1 MAEGESKTYEMDDQS
16 LEQISQWICKN
27 VQLSLNIDFE
37 VGEIVLSEDQKDN
50 IYSFLT
56 LPDSCRLISYATAE
70 GIAFQLDM
78 VNLPENEP
86 FVYFLRPRGVPLTT
100 ENFAHS
106 LQFGCNRGRQTVDTV
121 FQTMK
126 SLYIPST
133 IEASTWPAPVKK
145 EFTRA
150 VHKFMASLTEAVN
163 HSSGKTILYIPQER
177 ITDAEK
183 AAKDKDLVQL
193 LESTVI
199 HWTRQIKE
207 VITNHDSVKNAE
219 TAGPL
224 DEIEFWRF
232 RTVDLSGIS
241 DQLSTPEVCRILA
254 VLAASKSSY
263 LEPFMKEAEQIE
275 IGCAEANDNLKF
287 LKVLHDSCTELS
299 QAEPKDVPLIL
310 PGLLLHVRM
319 IWSISKYYNTK
330 DRLTSLLRKVSNE
343 LIRRCCVV
351 ISLKDIFEGDVDRA
365 ISQLQNSISCG
376 VSWKKI
382 YQRTKAAIAKHTPD
396 ASRHWDFD
404 DANIFAQI
412 DAFVQRCR
420 DLSEV
425 CESQIQFSR
434 RALAIRMADGD
445 IKAGT
450 TAYPVF
456 CGQSAPDII
465 QNLMDIEKSF
475 IVHVSKLQTV
485 TYDVLDVKA
494 TKWHEDFNQ
503 FKTAVKDLEVMLQ
516 NVINGTFD
524 NILSVVE
531 GVHELESFFSL
542 AKREA
547 IVRCVENKG
556 TYLFDLFLKQIEV
569 VKTEFEARRKHP
581 PLLADEPQFSGAGL
595 WTYGL
600 LQWIEFQFN
609 ALDGV
614 EFLPKSREAIE
625 ATAQF
630 EDLKKA
636 LEESVHKHY
645 ADWMSS
651 MQGASGNDLHKLLEN
666 PLLVRHDGE
675 GGFMVK
681 NANGLLKSNFD
692 DKLVR
697 IFAEVRHWEKFQGE
711 MRFVIP
717 YVAHDISNQQ
727 DKLRLV
733 RQHVLQV
740 VREYNDILEALG
752 KDERKLFQEHIRR
765 LDRRISPGF
774 SKLNWTARDV
784 TDYFV
789 KESRRHCQ
797 DMMRVVSS
805 FQVTKAD
812 IASKIKGISRS
823 LLLDL
828 QKNRVYSA
836 TEFEKAQNVHLDK
849 MGKFLRDEM
858 KAITQGLK
866 TMYQFFQLDPKH
878 IQAQWA
884 AYTKTV
890 NDEISA
896 AFHSM
901 VLRSI
906 KELSRTINGDSKTEP
921 IVLFQVHLLLE
932 EKEMVYNPTMPQ
944 LAQLVQTSADNIM
957 QNIQGIEVI
966 KVMAPKKAL
975 QKPKISGSRRLQQQ
989 KALEDAKD
997 TADSA
1002 GDDSESKIIVA
1013 SDSTVTSGV
1022 IEEGETKIV
1031 PETFYDAISQDR
1043 EITKLR
1049 MHIQQGVKKGATL
1062 VQKYTTEWL
1071 KYKEIYH
1078 TDKDQFIQDYEVKV
1092 IAVAEDPL
1100 AKFDM
1105 DIAQFKGQQA
1115 LIQVEGV
1122 IHTID
1127 FIKIDCSLLRSSLVH
1142 HCIQWQN
1149 KHTELLNKRCR
1160 KELEDLHAMLAENT
1174 KKLTEKPKD
1183 LDHLS
1188 DSMMLL
1194 RNLQDSVAETEG
1206 SFPGLEAQYELLQ
1219 KFEVRVSDKEQ
1230 QLLQRVHGAW
1240 LEFKKMLAGA
1250 ERMLQASMR
1259 EMRREI
1265 EDAHRDC
1272 ETRGASVYEASR
1284 TGLPFGKDQ
1293 TVDKALE
1300 QIDNFKNKVAAAR
1313 KQIKDLGPGLQIFKM
1328 EEPDAKMLD
1337 QVEEDLAAL
1346 SNVWGIA
1353 KSWDIKWTDWKT
1365 GEFRDL
1371 DCDFLEREAA
1381 VVFKTVSKLG
1391 RTMKKWR
1398 CWQMMKDKIDEF
1410 RATLPLI
1417 LNLRNNA
1424 MRDRHWE
1431 HLCSELGKTIDP
1443 HSSDFTLEQVF
1454 ELGLHHHGDFI
1465 SELSS
1470 VANKEL
1476 AIEENLA
1483 AIASAWKE
1491 IDIEIGAY
1499 KDKYYKVV
1507 TTEDLFSQL
1516 EDNAVAL
1523 STMKA
1528 SRFYSTFKQNVDYWE
1543 NTLATMSEVVEM
1555 ILIVQRQWMYLES
1568 IFMGSEDIRKQLPT
1582 ESLLFDRV
1590 NDNWINIMNA
1600 VHAKPNAVV
1609 ATQAD
1614 GILDSL
1620 NGTNDDLERI
1630 QKSLD
1635 QYLETKRQLFPR
1647 FYFLSND
1654 DLLEILGQQKD
1665 PGQVQKHI
1673 KKCFE
1678 AIRQLQMIQPGKQGN
1693 KHMEA
1698 AGMNSPDGEKVSFNT
1713 NVIVQG
1719 AVELW
1724 LIEVENHMIACLQR
1738 LLRETLKNYPKNN
1751 RSQKEKWVKE
1761 WPGQHLILA
1770 GKIMWTSACTRA
1782 CEQVAKGNK
1791 KAIKKLKRKQVKY
1804 LTELSDFVRGKLTR
1818 VERKKLVALITMEI
1832 HSRDVME
1839 RMIRQN
1845 AKSADDFVWLSQQRF
1860 YFMKDEGDDGFGRCR
1875 VKQTSTEL
1883 EFGYEYQGNNGRL
1896 VVTPL
1901 TDRCVLTLTTA
1912 LHLQRGGNPLGPA
1925 GTGKTETVKDLGKN
1939 LAKYVVVFNC
1949 SDGLDFKSVG
1959 RMFSGLVQ
1967 SGGWGCFDEFN
1978 RIEIEV
1984 LSVVAAQ
1991 ILSIMNA
1998 ISQRKTEF
2006 IFEGIKIRCRW
2017 SCGIFVTMNPG
2028 YAGRTELPDNLK
2040 SLMRPVA
2047 MMVPDLGQIAEVML
2061 MAEGFRDAR
2070 ILGKKSVTLY
2080 ALMVDQLS
2088 KQSHYDYGMRS
2099 LKAVLGA
2106 AGALKREDPDLSEDL
2121 IVLRALKDMNVPKF
2135 IKADY
2140 KLFLLLLGDLFPGL
2154 ELPVPDYG
2162 ILQQAIEDELDK
2174 QGLLNHPFT
2183 INKTIQLYESKGMRH
2198 CNMLVGST
2206 QAGKSTAWKTLQAA
2220 KTTLCKVHKARGYQ
2234 PVQVFVLNPKGIT
2247 MNELYGTYDLAT
2259 MEWSD
2264 GTLSTIFRKC
2274 AQDEKRDEK
2283 WIMLDGPVDTL
2294 WIESMNTV
2302 MDDNKTLTL
2311 INGERISMSNQMSL
2325 LFEVLTLDV
2334 ASPAT
2339 VSRAGMVYLDVEDL
2353 GWKPYTHTWIHKN
2366 FEDKELIE
2374 FYQSLFEKYVGPLLD
2389 FVAREVKELVSQNQ
2403 NSAVHS
2409 LCRLFS
2415 TFNSEAYGL
2424 DWEGS
2429 KDTYFPTAEK
2439 IFSFCL
2445 VWSIGASATAEGRKK
2460 FDHKMRE
2467 VEAQFPPSDTIYD
2480 YFYDEKSR
2488 DFRPWADG
2496 IPKTWRPNRDAQF
2509 FDMIVPTLDTVRN
2522 SSIINRLLNNS
2533 IPTLVVGNTG
2543 TGKSVITNQCLL
2555 GLPDKYTALTMFFSA
2570 ATTAGITQDVI
2581 EGNMEKRAKGKYGP
2595 PGGKQLVTFIDDLN
2609 MPTKDTFGS
2618 QGALELLRQWMDYGG
2633 WYDRSKCTWQL
2644 ILDMQVVAAMGPPG
2658 GGRSEISERT
2668 QSRFNMLNF
2677 PFPAD
2682 NEVVRIFETLLSLH
2696 FADFDDEIKPMGK
2709 GIASATL
2716 SLYKQV
2722 VTKFLPTPKKCH
2734 YLFNMRDIAKV
2745 VQGIRMSNRHGFLT
2759 SDSVLR
2765 LWCHELLCV
2774 FSDRLA
2780 TLADQDH
2787 FRKLV
2792 DQALAEGFGVSW
2804 DNMMQDCKVVEAGPI
2819 FTNFMTE
2826 PDVNSGKQFY
2836 EEVVG
2841 DNYGKLKAQVEE
2853 VLDDYNVEPG
2863 YVPMDLVL
2871 FEMAV
2876 RIVCK
2881 LSRVLSQPRG
2891 NFMLVGVG
2899 GSGRQSLTK
2908 LASFQAGYSVFMIEI
2923 TKRYSTVEFHE
2934 DIKRLFKICGVENK
2948 PTVFLFNDTQVKEES
2963 FLEDVN
2969 NILSSG
2975 EVPNLF
2981 LEEDLPE
2988 IYDGVREEG
2997 KNQGLITPA
3006 ELWDFFIGRVRK
3018 NLHVVVCMSPVGD
3031 AFRNRCR
3038 MFPGLVNCTTILWFH
3053 GWPAEAL
3060 TEVALKFLEGVELG
3074 GVEVAQK
3081 LGKIFAVVHQSV
3093 QAASE
3098 KMLSEHKRNNYV
3110 TPTHYLELVKGYSGI
3125 LNTKRKEM
3133 GAQLKKL
3140 SDGVAKLDEGREQ
3153 VEVMSVELSA
3163 KQEIVNEKQ
3172 KECEKMVVDIMS
3184 EKRIADDQKQQVEA
3198 DEQRINK
3205 EALECKAISD
3215 DAQRDLA
3222 VALPAL
3228 EQAMLEVDKLDKSS
3242 ISEVK
3247 AYTSPPPLV
3256 QLCLEAVMLLFHTK
3270 TDWASAKKKIG
3281 ESSFLVQ
3288 VKTYDKDNVAPKILS
3303 KLQKYIRNPSFQA
3316 ESVKKVSAAAG
3327 ALCVWVHAIN
3337 LYANVSKEVAPKRA
3351 ALKKAQD
3358 ALAIKQASL
3367 QEAQTKL
3374 AKLMAQLQKLNDQ
3387 YKASTD
3393 EKEALKAEA
3402 SMLEAKL
3409 IRADNLVKG
3418 LAGEKIRW
3426 SESVGTYRQGIEN
3439 TLGDALLASGSRSYL
3454 GPFDT
3459 QYRAS
3464 LLKIWF
3470 KSVEESQCAYS
3481 KDFTFS
3487 GFLSNPTNV
3496 RDWNIQGLPVDAYST
3511 ENGVIVTQCERW
3523 PLMIDP
3529 QAQANKWIKKMEGKQ
3544 LKVTDFS
3551 AKDFLRQLENA
3562 ITFGAPY
3569 LLQDVEEELDPSIA
3583 PVLNKS
3589 LLKVGTREVI
3599 RLGDKDLDWSK
3610 DFRMYLTTK
3619 LANPHYPPE
3628 ISTKT
3633 TIVNFSVKEEGLEAQ
3648 LLGIVVQKEEPA
3660 LEVQKSKLVVEVASG
3675 KRKIIELEDL
3685 ILQML
3690 SETQGSLLEDE
3701 NLVITLQESKETSTA
3716 VKKKLKV
3723 AEVTE
3728 KKIDEA
3734 RSGYKP
3740 ISIRAAILYFILN
3753 DLARV
3758 DPMYQFSLSAYSD
3771 LFTQSIAN
3779 SRTKAGGVPDIS
3791 KRIDAVNNYHTYA
3804 VYKQT
3809 CLGLFEKH
3817 KLLLS
3822 FNICTK
3828 ILQSNGKLPS
3838 TEFDFFLKGA
3848 LNVDR
3853 EEQKENPCQD
3863 WLLPATWD
3871 NVTVLDKLESFQG
3884 IASSFDQFPRDWE
3897 DWYLQE
3903 CPELV
3908 PLPGEWQNRLNEF
3921 QRMCILRSLRIDRV
3935 GFAAARFVSNN
3946 MEDGSKFVEPPPF
3959 DLMGIYKSSN
3969 NLIPLVFVLS
3979 PGVDPTAQV
3988 FGLGDKL
3995 GVKCTTV
4002 ALGQGQAPNAIK
4014 QIDDGV
4020 SKGNFVF
4027 LANCHLMLSW
4037 LGELEKIILDFPSR
4051 KPHENFRLWLS
4062 SNPTPKFPISILQN
4076 GIKMTTEPPRGLR
4089 ANLLRLYNLTN
4100 EDKFSAPHEL
4110 QKFKKLRFAL
4120 CWFHA
4125 ILLERRKFKTLGFNI
4140 PYDFNDSDFLIC
4152 EDLLALYLDEFP
4164 DKTPWEALR
4173 YLTAE
4178 ANYGGR
4184 VTDSWDRRLVNVY
4197 INEFYCDEVIEVP
4210 RYQLS
4215 SLSAYFIPSD
4225 GNLDSY
4231 KSVIGDLPNVD
4242 KPDAFGQHPNAD
4254 ISSQIDDANTLLQ
4267 TIVDLQPLAAT
4278 TDGGPSN
4285 EDKVLDLVR
4294 DLMVK
4299 FPKPFDLEKV
4309 SNSLQASQDAA
4320 PLLSVCKQE
4329 IDRYNSLL
4337 KALQRTLTSL
4347 ELGVQGLVVITSELE
4362 EIFNSLLLGRVPSAW
4377 GFCYPSLK
4385 ALAPWVDEL
4394 VLRMEQMNNW
4404 INNGFPVSLWLSG
4417 LTYPTG
4423 MLTALLQTSSRKNGI
4438 AIDTLSWEFPILP
4451 HGDIAAL
4458 TGAPEEGTYVH
4469 GMFLEGARWEADSA
4483 CLTDA
4488 TPMQLNSPMPIVHF
4502 KPIEGKK
4509 RTKGMYVCPLYLY
4522 PIRTGTRERP
4532 SFMTEVDLKSGSH
4545 DATFWTKR
4553 GTALLLSLA
4562 T

>member
-1 MAEGESKTYEMDDQS
+1 MSTEESKTYALDDQS
-16 LEQISQWICKN
+16 FEEISQWLCKN
-27 VQLSLNIDFE
+27 VQLSLSVDVE
-37 VGEIVLSEDQKDN
+37 GGDIVLSDDNKDTIRN
-50 IYSFLT
+50 FLT
-56 LPDSCRLISYATAE
+56 VPEACRLIAFMTAE
-70 GIAFQLDM
+70 TGWNFQLTMD
-78 VNLPENEP
+78 NLPFKVP
-86 FVYFLRPRGVPLTT
+86 FVYFLRPRGIQLTV
-100 ENFAHS
+100 ENFTQS
-106 LQFGCNRGRQTVDTV
+106 IQFGSSRGHQTVDTV
-121 FQTMK
+121 FQTMR

-133 IEASTWPAPVKK
+133 METANWPPSVKK

-177 ITDAEK
+177 IVDPDQ

-207 VITNHDSVKNAE
+207 VITNHDSVSNAE

-241 DQLSTPEVCRILA
+241 EQLSTPEVQRILS

-263 LEPFMKEAEQIE
+263 LEPFMRESQQIE

-287 LKVLHDSCTELS
+287 LKVLHDPCTELAS
-299 QAEPKDVPLIL
+299 AAPKDVPLIL

-319 IWSISKYYNTK
+319 IWSISKHYNTK

-343 LIRRCCVV
+343 LIRRCCAV
-351 ISLKDIFEGDVDRA
+351 ISLYDIFEGDVHRS
-365 ISQLQNSISCG
+365 IRQLEDSILCG
-376 VSWKKI
+376 VEWKKI
-382 YQRTKAAIAKHTPD
+382 YQRTKAAIAKYTSDP
-396 ASRHWDFD
+396 AKHWTFD

-420 DLSEV
+420 DLLEV
-425 CESQIQFSR
+425 CESQIQFSQ
-434 RALAIRMADGD
+434 RALAIRNADGD
-445 IKAGT
+445 VQAGH

-456 CGQSAPDII
+456 GGHNGPDVI
-465 QNLMDIEKSF
+465 QNLVDIEKSF
-475 IVHVSKLQTV
+475 IVHLSKLQTV
-485 TYDVLDVKA
+485 NYDVLDVKA
-494 TKWHEDFNQ
+494 TKWHDDFNQ
-503 FKTAVKDLEVMLQ
+503 FKTAVKDLEVMMQ
-516 NVINGTFD
+516 NVINSTFD
-524 NILSVVE
+524 NVFSVIE
-531 GVHELESFFSL
+531 GVRELESFYSL
-542 AKREA
+542 AKRET
-547 IVRCVENKG
+547 IVRCVEKKSI
-556 TYLFDLFLKQIEV
+556 YLFDLFLKQVED
-569 VKTEFEARRKHP
+569 VKTEFEARRRNP
-581 PLLADEPQFSGAGL
+581 PLLRDEPLYAGSGL

-600 LQWIEFQFN
+600 LQWIEHQYL
-609 ALDGV
+609 AL
-614 EFLPKSREAIE
+614 EAATFLPQSREAKE
-625 ATAQF
+625 AQTQF
-630 EDLKKA
+630 EELKKG
-636 LEESVHKHY
+636 LEESIHKHY

-666 PLLVRHDGE
+666 PLLVRQDGE
-675 GGFMVK
+675 QSSKHFLVK
-681 NANGLLKSNFD
+681 DKKGQLKSNFD
-692 DKLVR
+692 EKLVR
-697 IFAEVRHWEKFQGE
+697 IFAEVRHWEKFQGD

-717 YVAHDISNQQ
+717 YVAHDISHQQ
-727 DKLRLV
+727 DKLQLV

-740 VREYNDILEALG
+740 VREYNEILEVLE

-784 TDYFV
+784 TDWFV

-797 DMMRVVSS
+797 DLMKIVSK
-805 FQVTKAD
+805 FQEIKAS
-812 IASKIKGISRS
+812 ISSKIKGISRS

-828 QKNRVYSA
+828 QKNRVYTA
-836 TEFEKAQNVHLDK
+836 EEFGEAQKQHLAK
-849 MGKFLRDEM
+849 MGAFLREEV
-858 KAITQGLK
+858 ASIIAGLK
-866 TMYQFFQLDPKH
+866 TMYQFFETDPKPV
-878 IQAQWA
+878 QAQWA
-884 AYTKTV
+884 NYTKRV
-890 NDEISA
+890 NADIQA

-906 KELSRTINGDSKTEP
+906 KEFSRTINGDSKTEP
-921 IVLFQVHLLLE
+921 VVLFQVHLMLE
-932 EKEMVYNPTMPQ
+932 EQQMVYNPTMPE
-944 LAQLVQTSADNIM
+944 LAHLVQSCADNILLC
-957 QNIQGIEVI
+957 IQGIEVI
-966 KVMAPKKAL
+966 KIEAEKKVSTRQSAAAA
-975 QKPKISGSRRLQQQ
+975 RR
-989 KALEDAKD
+989 AKE
-997 TADSA
+997 AAEAAAAAAAAA
-1002 GDDSESKIIVA
+1002 GEN
-1013 SDSTVTSGV
+1013 
-1022 IEEGETKIV
+1022 GETAVVAADPMADTQVVEPPK
-1031 PETFYDAISQDR
+1031 ETFFDLISQDK
-1043 EITKLR
+1043 EIMKLR
-1049 MHIQQGVKKGATL
+1049 LQINQGVQKGASL

-1071 KYKEIYH
+1071 KYKDIYH
-1078 TDKDQFIQDYEVKV
+1078 TDKDEFIQNYESKV

-1100 AKFDM
+1100 AKFEA
-1105 DIAQFKGQQA
+1105 DIAEFKGQQS

-1127 FIKIDCSLLRSSLVH
+1127 FIKIDCSLLRSALVH

-1149 KHTELLNKRCR
+1149 KHTELLNKRCFN
-1160 KELEDLHAMLAENT
+1160 ELQGLHDMFKQNT
-1174 KKLTEKPKD
+1174 QILSEKPKD

-1188 DSMMLL
+1188 SSMQLL
-1194 RNLQDSVAETEG
+1194 RRLQGSLEETEAT
-1206 SFPGLEAQYELLQ
+1206 FPVIEAQYDLLQ
-1219 KFEVRVSDKEQ
+1219 KFEVRVSDVEQ
-1230 QLLQRVHGAW
+1230 QLLNRLQGAW
-1240 LEFKKMLAGA
+1240 LEFKKMLSAA
-1250 ERMLQASMR
+1250 DRMLQTGMK
-1259 EMRREI
+1259 EMRRDL
-1265 EDAHRDC
+1265 EDAHREC
-1272 ETRGASVYEASR
+1272 ETRAARVHEASR

-1293 TVDKALE
+1293 SVDKALE
-1300 QIDNFKNKVAAAR
+1300 QIAAFKAKVADAR
-1313 KQIKDLGPGLQIFKM
+1313 KQIADLGPGLEIFKM
-1328 EEPDAKMLD
+1328 DAPDSNLLD
-1337 QVEEDLAAL
+1337 QVDEDLEAL
-1346 SNVWGIA
+1346 TNIWSIA
-1353 KSWDIKWTDWKT
+1353 KSWDTKWTQWKT
-1365 GEFRDL
+1365 GKFQDL

-1381 VVFKTVSKLG
+1381 IVFKTVSKLG
-1391 RTMKKWR
+1391 RTMKKWK
-1398 CWQMMKDKIDEF
+1398 CWQNMKAKIDEF

-1417 LNLRNNA
+1417 LNLRNDA
-1424 MRDRHWE
+1424 MRERHWGL
-1431 HLCSELGKTIDP
+1431 LCTEIGKSIDP
-1443 HSSDFTLEQVF
+1443 KSDDFTLEKVF
-1454 ELGLHHHGDFI
+1454 TLGLHHHGDFI
-1465 SELSS
+1465 SELSG

-1476 AIEENLA
+1476 AIEENLE
-1483 AIASAWKE
+1483 AIATAWKS
-1491 IDIEIGAY
+1491 IDIEIGEY
-1499 KDKYYKVV
+1499 KDKYFKVV

-1528 SRFYSTFKQNVDYWE
+1528 SRFYQTFQKQIDYWE
-1543 NTLATMSEVVEM
+1543 STLAVMSEVVEM
-1555 ILIVQRQWMYLES
+1555 VLTVQRQWMYLES
-1568 IFMGSEDIRKQLPT
+1568 IFMGSEDIRKQLPG
-1582 ESLLFDRV
+1582 ESILFDRV
-1590 NDNWINIMNA
+1590 NENWILIMNGI
-1600 VHAKPNAVV
+1600 HDQPNAVA
-1609 ATQAD
+1609 ATQKE
-1614 GILDSL
+1614 GILDTL
-1620 NGTNDDLERI
+1620 NATNDDLERI

-1678 AIRQLQMIQPGKQGN
+1678 AIKALQMIPPGKQGN
-1693 KHMEA
+1693 KTMEA
-1698 AGMNSPDGEKVSFNT
+1698 AGMDSPDGEKVSFNT

-1724 LIEVENHMIACLQR
+1724 LIEVEKHMIACLQK
-1738 LLRETLKNYPKNN
+1738 LLRETLKAYPKNN
-1751 RSQKEKWVKE
+1751 RAQKERWIKE

-1770 GKIMWTSACTRA
+1770 GKIMWTSSCTRA
-1782 CEQVAKGNK
+1782 CESVAKGNK

-1804 LTELSDFVRGKLTR
+1804 LAELSDFVRGKLTR

-1839 RMIRQN
+1839 RMIKQN

-1998 ISQRKTEF
+1998 IAQRKTEF

-2070 ILGKKSVTLY
+2070 VLGKKSVTLY
-2080 ALMVDQLS
+2080 SLMIDQLS

-2106 AGALKREDPDLSEDL
+2106 AGALKRADPDMSEDL

-2154 ELPVPDYG
+2154 ELPQPDYG
-2162 ILQQAIEDELDK
+2162 ILQKAIEDELDK
-2174 QGLLNHPFT
+2174 AGLQKLPFT

-2220 KTTLCKVHKARGYQ
+2220 KTTLCKVHKARGYVN
-2234 PVQVFVLNPKGIT
+2234 VQVFVLNPKGIT

-2274 AQDEKRDEK
+2274 AQDEKKDEK

-2311 INGERISMSNQMSL
+2311 INGERISMSNEMSL

-2353 GWKPYTHTWIHKN
+2353 GWKPFTFSWIQRN
-2366 FEDKELIE
+2366 FGET
-2374 FYQSLFEKYVGPLLD
+2374 
-2389 FVAREVKELVSQNQ
+2389 KELVDFYTSLFDKYVPTLLEFIATSIDELVPQNP

-2409 LCRLFS
+2409 LCRLYN
-2415 TFNSEAYGL
+2415 TFNSAKYGL
-2424 DWEGS
+2424 DWE
-2429 KDTYFPTAEK
+2429 DAQETYFSTAEK

-2445 VWSIGASATAEGRKK
+2445 VWSLGASATASGRKK
-2460 FDHKMRE
+2460 FDLKMRE
-2467 VEAQFPPSDTIYD
+2467 IEAQFPPSDTIYD
-2480 YFYDEKSR
+2480 FFFDEDSR
-2488 DFRPWADG
+2488 DFRHWADI
-2496 IPKTWRPNRDAQF
+2496 IPKNWRPARDAQF
-2509 FDMIVPTLDTVRN
+2509 FDMIVPTLDTIRN
-2522 SSIINRLLNNS
+2522 STIISRLLQNT

-2543 TGKSVITNQCLL
+2543 TGKSVIVNQCLMNL
-2555 GLPDKYTALTMFFSA
+2555 SDNCTALTMFFSA

-2581 EGNMEKRAKGKYGP
+2581 EGNMEKRAKGKFGP

-2633 WYDRSKCTWQL
+2633 WYDRRKCTWQL
-2644 ILDMQVVAAMGPPG
+2644 ILDMQIVAAMGPPG
-2658 GGRSEISERT
+2658 GGRSQISERT

-2677 PFPAD
+2677 TFPAD
-2682 NEVVRIFETLLSLH
+2682 AEVVRIFETLLTLH

-2709 GIASATL
+2709 GIATATL
-2716 SLYKQV
+2716 NLYKKV
-2722 VTKFLPTPKKCH
+2722 VKKFLPTPKKCH

-2745 VQGIRMSNRHGFLT
+2745 VQGIRMSDRHSFLS
-2759 SDSVLR
+2759 SDSILR
-2765 LWCHELLCV
+2765 LWAHELLCV

-2780 TLADQDH
+2780 THDDQTA
-2787 FRKLV
+2787 FRALV
-2792 DQALAEGFGVSW
+2792 DGALAEGFGMSW
-2804 DNMMQDCKVVEAGPI
+2804 DNVMQDCKTPDQGPI
-2819 FTNFMTE
+2819 FTSFMAE
-2826 PDVNSGKQFY
+2826 PDANTGKHFY
-2836 EEVVG
+2836 EEVAG
-2841 DNYGKLKAQVEE
+2841 SDYQHLKNHVEE
-2853 VLDDYNVEPG
+2853 ILDDYNVEPG

-2871 FEMAV
+2871 FEMAI
-2876 RIVCK
+2876 RIICK
-2881 LSRVLSQPRG
+2881 ISRVLSQPRG

-2923 TKRYSTVEFHE
+2923 TKRYSATEFHE
-2934 DIKRLFKICGVENK
+2934 DIKRLFTICGVDNK
-2948 PTVFLFNDTQVKEES
+2948 PTTFLFNDTQIKEES

-2969 NILSSG
+2969 NILASG

-2981 LEEDLPE
+2981 LEEDLPAV
-2988 IYDGVREEG
+2988 YDGVREDG
-2997 KNQGLITPA
+2997 KKIGLITPS
-3006 ELWDFFIGRVRK
+3006 ELWDFFIQRVRK

-3060 TEVALKFLEGVELG
+3060 AEVALKFLEGVDLG
-3074 GVEVAQK
+3074 GAEVAGK
-3081 LGKIFAVVHQSV
+3081 LAKIFAVVHQSV
-3093 QAASE
+3093 ERASD
-3098 KMLSEHKRNNYV
+3098 KMLAEHKRHNYV

-3125 LNTKRKEM
+3125 LNAKRLEM

-3153 VEVMSVELSA
+3153 VETMSVDLA
-3163 KQEIVNEKQ
+3163 KKQEFVNQKQ

-3184 EKRIADDQKQQVEA
+3184 EKRVADEQKQQVEA

-3228 EQAMLEVDKLDKSS
+3228 EAAMQEVDKLDKGS

-3256 QLCLEAVMLLFHTK
+3256 QLCMEAVMLLFLTK
-3270 TDWASAKKKIG
+3270 TDWGSAKKKIS
-3281 ESSFLVQ
+3281 ESNFLVQ
-3288 VKTYDKDNVAPKILS
+3288 VKTFDKDNVPPKVLQ
-3303 KLQKYIRNPSFQA
+3303 KLQKYIRNPQFQA
-3316 ESVKKVSAAAG
+3316 ESVRKVSAAAG
-3327 ALCVWVHAIN
+3327 ALCIWVHAIN

-3351 ALKKAQD
+3351 ALKKAQN

-3367 QEAQTKL
+3367 EEAQTKL

-3387 YKASTD
+3387 YKESSD
-3393 EKEALKAEA
+3393 EKERLKAEA
-3402 SMLEAKL
+3402 VMLEQKL
-3409 IRADNLVKG
+3409 TRADNLVKG

-3426 SESVGTYRQGIEN
+3426 SESVGKYGEGIAN

-3459 QYRAS
+3459 QYRAE
-3464 LLKIWF
+3464 LLKMWF
-3470 KSVEESQCAYS
+3470 KSVDDAQVAYS
-3481 KDFTFS
+3481 KDFTFAA
-3487 GFLSNPTNV
+3487 FLSNPTDV
-3496 RDWNIQGLPVDAYST
+3496 RDWNIQGLPVDGYST

-3544 LKVTDFS
+3544 LKITDFS

-3562 ITFGAPY
+3562 ITFGTPY

-3648 LLGIVVQKEEPA
+3648 LLGLVVQKEEPA
-3660 LEVQKSKLVVEVASG
+3660 LEVQKSKLVVEVANG

-3685 ILQML
+3685 ILKML
-3690 SETQGSLLEDE
+3690 SETEGSLLDDE
-3701 NLVITLQESKETSTA
+3701 NLVTTLQESKETSTA
-3716 VKKKLKV
+3716 VTKKLKV

-3758 DPMYQFSLSAYSD
+3758 DPMYQFSLSAYSE
-3771 LFTQSIAN
+3771 LFSQSIAN
-3779 SRTKAGGVPDIS
+3779 SRSKGGGNQDIA
-3791 KRIDAVNNYHTYA
+3791 KRIAAVNNYHTYA

-3828 ILQSNGKLPS
+3828 ILQSEGKLPPS
-3838 TEFDFFLKGA
+3838 EFDFFLKGA

-3853 EEQKENPCQD
+3853 EEQKENPCSE
-3863 WLLPATWD
+3863 WLLPANWD
-3871 NVTVLDKLESFQG
+3871 NVTVLDKLEAFQG
-3884 IASSFDQFPRDWE
+3884 IASSFDQFPRDWQE
-3897 DWYLQE
+3897 WYLKE
-3903 CPELV
+3903 CPELEQ
-3908 PLPGEWQNRLNEF
+3908 LPGEWQNKLNEF

-3935 GFAAARFVSNN
+3935 GFAASKFVSNN
-3946 MEDGSKFVEPPPF
+3946 MEDGAKFVEPPPF
-3959 DLMGIYKSSN
+3959 DLMAIYKSSN

-3988 FGLGDKL
+3988 FGLGEKL

-4002 ALGQGQAPNAIK
+4002 ALGQGQAPNAIR

-4020 SKGNFVF
+4020 ADGNFVF

-4037 LGELEKIILDFPSR
+4037 LGELEKIILDLPTRS
-4051 KPHENFRLWLS
+4051 PHANFRLWLS

-4100 EDKFSAPHEL
+4100 EDKFSAPQEL
-4110 QKFKKLRFAL
+4110 SKFKKLRFAL

-4152 EDLLALYLDEFP
+4152 EDLLALYLDDFP

-4184 VTDSWDRRLVNVY
+4184 VTDFWDRRLVNVY

-4215 SLSAYFIPSD
+4215 TLTAYFIPSD

-4231 KSVIGDLPNVD
+4231 KQVIGELPNVD

-4267 TIVDLQPLAAT
+4267 TIVDLQPLTAKG
-4278 TDGGPSN
+4278 DGGPSN
-4285 EDKVLDLVR
+4285 EEKVLALVQDL
-4294 DLMVK
+4294 LEK
-4299 FPKPFDLEKV
+4299 FPKPFDIAAVNKGIA
-4309 SNSLQASQDAA
+4309 ASQDPA
-4320 PLLSVCKQE
+4320 PLKSVCKQE
-4329 IDRYNSLL
+4329 VDRYNGLL
-4337 KALQRTLTSL
+4337 KALKRTLTSL
-4347 ELGVQGLVVITSELE
+4347 ELGVQGLVVITAELE
-4362 EIFNSLLLGRVPSAW
+4362 EIFSSLLLGRVPTAW

-4394 VLRMEQMNNW
+4394 LVRTEQMTNW
-4404 INNGFPVSLWLSG
+4404 IEKGFPISLWLSG

-4438 AIDTLSWEFPILP
+4438 AIDTLSWEFPVLP
-4451 HGDIAAL
+4451 HGDIGAL
-4458 TGAPEEGTYVH
+4458 TAAPEEGTYVH
-4469 GMFLEGARWEADSA
+4469 GMFLEGARWDLDSA

-4488 TPMQLNSPMPIVHF
+4488 NPMQLNSPMPIVHF

-4509 RTKGMYVCPLYLY
+4509 RSKGMYVCPLYLY

-4532 SFMTEVDLKSGSH
+4532 SFMTEVDLKSGNKDS
-4545 DATFWTKR
+4545 TFWTKR

>member
-1 MAEGESKTYEMDDQS
+1 MDAEYLKRTVGPALSKGMAEVVSRQPGDA
-16 LEQISQWICKN
+16 
-27 VQLSLNIDFE
+27 IDYL
-37 VGEIVLSEDQKDN
+37 GN
-50 IYSFLT
+50 FL
-56 LPDSCRLISYATAE
+56 I
-70 GIAFQLDM
+70 
-78 VNLPENEP
+78 
-86 FVYFLRPRGVPLTT
+86 
-100 ENFAHS
+100 
-106 LQFGCNRGRQTVDTV
+106 
-121 FQTMK
+121 
-126 SLYIPST
+126 
-133 IEASTWPAPVKK
+133 
-145 EFTRA
+145 
-150 VHKFMASLTEAVN
+150 
-163 HSSGKTILYIPQER
+163 
-177 ITDAEK
+177 
-183 AAKDKDLVQL
+183 
-193 LESTVI
+193 
-199 HWTRQIKE
+199 
-207 VITNHDSVKNAE
+207 
-219 TAGPL
+219 
-224 DEIEFWRF
+224 
-232 RTVDLSGIS
+232 
-241 DQLSTPEVCRILA
+241 
-254 VLAASKSSY
+254 
-263 LEPFMKEAEQIE
+263 
-275 IGCAEANDNLKF
+275 
-287 LKVLHDSCTELS
+287 
-299 QAEPKDVPLIL
+299 
-310 PGLLLHVRM
+310 
-319 IWSISKYYNTK
+319 
-330 DRLTSLLRKVSNE
+330 
-343 LIRRCCVV
+343 
-351 ISLKDIFEGDVDRA
+351 
-365 ISQLQNSISCG
+365 
-376 VSWKKI
+376 
-382 YQRTKAAIAKHTPD
+382 
-396 ASRHWDFD
+396 
-404 DANIFAQI
+404 
-412 DAFVQRCR
+412 
-420 DLSEV
+420 
-425 CESQIQFSR
+425 
-434 RALAIRMADGD
+434 
-445 IKAGT
+445 
-450 TAYPVF
+450 
-456 CGQSAPDII
+456 
-465 QNLMDIEKSF
+465 
-475 IVHVSKLQTV
+475 
-485 TYDVLDVKA
+485 
-494 TKWHEDFNQ
+494 
-503 FKTAVKDLEVMLQ
+503 
-516 NVINGTFD
+516 
-524 NILSVVE
+524 
-531 GVHELESFFSL
+531 
-542 AKREA
+542 
-547 IVRCVENKG
+547 
-556 TYLFDLFLKQIEV
+556 
-569 VKTEFEARRKHP
+569 
-581 PLLADEPQFSGAGL
+581 
-595 WTYGL
+595 
-600 LQWIEFQFN
+600 
-609 ALDGV
+609 
-614 EFLPKSREAIE
+614 
-625 ATAQF
+625 
-630 EDLKKA
+630 
-636 LEESVHKHY
+636 HY
-645 ADWMSS
+645 ADAQEAAAAAAAAQAETKDTDVNEVDPALAETQVVSRDDA
-651 MQGASGNDLHKLLEN
+651 QDLTAS
-666 PLLVRHDGE
+666 
-675 GGFMVK
+675 
-681 NANGLLKSNFD
+681 A
-692 DKLVR
+692 
-697 IFAEVRHWEKFQGE
+697 AEVEAAPAVETFFDTISQDK
-711 MRFVIP
+711 
-717 YVAHDISNQQ
+717 DIM
-727 DKLRLV
+727 KLRL
-733 RQHVLQV
+733 Q
-740 VREYNDILEALG
+740 
-752 KDERKLFQEHIRR
+752 
-765 LDRRISPGF
+765 
-774 SKLNWTARDV
+774 
-784 TDYFV
+784 
-789 KESRRHCQ
+789 
-797 DMMRVVSS
+797 
-805 FQVTKAD
+805 
-812 IASKIKGISRS
+812 
-823 LLLDL
+823 
-828 QKNRVYSA
+828 
-836 TEFEKAQNVHLDK
+836 
-849 MGKFLRDEM
+849 
-858 KAITQGLK
+858 
-866 TMYQFFQLDPKH
+866 
-878 IQAQWA
+878 
-884 AYTKTV
+884 
-890 NDEISA
+890 
-896 AFHSM
+896 
-901 VLRSI
+901 
-906 KELSRTINGDSKTEP
+906 IN
-921 IVLFQVHLLLE
+921 
-932 EKEMVYNPTMPQ
+932 
-944 LAQLVQTSADNIM
+944 
-957 QNIQGIEVI
+957 
-966 KVMAPKKAL
+966 
-975 QKPKISGSRRLQQQ
+975 
-989 KALEDAKD
+989 
-997 TADSA
+997 
-1002 GDDSESKIIVA
+1002 
-1013 SDSTVTSGV
+1013 
-1022 IEEGETKIV
+1022 
-1031 PETFYDAISQDR
+1031 
-1043 EITKLR
+1043 
-1049 MHIQQGVKKGATL
+1049 QGVQKGASL

-1071 KYKEIYH
+1071 KYKDIYY
-1078 TDKDQFIQDYEVKV
+1078 TDKDKFMANYESKV

-1100 AKFDM
+1100 AKFEA
-1105 DIAQFKGQQA
+1105 DIAQFKGQQS

-1127 FIKIDCSLLRSSLVH
+1127 FIKIDCSLLRSALVH

-1149 KHTELLNKRCR
+1149 KHTELLNKRCF
-1160 KELEDLHAMLAENT
+1160 KDLQGLHDMFTENT
-1174 KKLTEKPKD
+1174 RILTDKPRD

-1188 DSMMLL
+1188 TNMQLL
-1194 RNLQDSVAETEG
+1194 RRLQGSLADTEAT
-1206 SFPGLEAQYELLQ
+1206 FPGIEAQYELLN
-1219 KFEVRVSDKEQ
+1219 KFEVRVSDNEQ
-1230 QLLQRVHGAW
+1230 QLLNRLQSSW
-1240 LEFKKMLAGA
+1240 LEFKKILSTS
-1250 ERMLQASMR
+1250 ERMLQNSMK
-1259 EMRREI
+1259 EMRRDL
-1265 EDAHRDC
+1265 EDAHREC
-1272 ETRGASVYEASR
+1272 ETRAARVHEASR

-1293 TVDKALE
+1293 SVDKALE
-1300 QIDNFKNKVAAAR
+1300 QIASFKAKVAEAR
-1313 KQIKDLGPGLQIFKM
+1313 KHITDLGPGLEIFKM
-1328 EEPDAKMLD
+1328 DAPDDTLLNEVD
-1337 QVEEDLAAL
+1337 EDLAAL
-1346 SNVWGIA
+1346 TSVWEVA
-1353 KSWDIKWTDWKT
+1353 KGWDTKWTQWKT
-1365 GEFRDL
+1365 GKFRDL

-1391 RTMKKWR
+1391 RTMKKWK
-1398 CWQMMKDKIDEF
+1398 CWQMMKEKIDEF

-1417 LNLRNNA
+1417 LNLRNDA

-1431 HLCSELGKTIDP
+1431 RLCSEIGKSIDP
-1443 HSSDFTLEQVF
+1443 KSDDFTLEKVF
-1454 ELGLHHHGDFI
+1454 TLGLHHHGDFI
-1465 SELSS
+1465 SELSG

-1476 AIEENLA
+1476 AIEENLE
-1483 AIASAWKE
+1483 AIATAWKE
-1491 IDIEIGAY
+1491 INIEVGEY
-1499 KDKYYKVV
+1499 KDRYFKIV

-1528 SRFYSTFKQNVDYWE
+1528 SRFYQTFRTQIDYWE
-1543 NTLATMSEVVEM
+1543 NTLALMSEVVEM
-1555 ILIVQRQWMYLES
+1555 ILTVQRQWMYLES
-1568 IFMGSEDIRKQLPT
+1568 IFMGSEDIRKQLPS
-1582 ESLLFDRV
+1582 ESILFDGV
-1590 NDNWINIMNA
+1590 NDNWIAIMGG
-1600 VHAKPNAVV
+1600 VFDQPNAVV
-1609 ATQAD
+1609 ATQKE
-1614 GILDSL
+1614 GMLDTL
-1620 NGTNDDLERI
+1620 NSTNDDLERI

-1678 AIRQLQMIQPGKQGN
+1678 AIKALQMIPPGKQGN
-1693 KHMEA
+1693 KTMEA
-1698 AGMNSPDGEKVSFNT
+1698 AGMDSPDGEKVSFNT

-1724 LIEVENHMIACLQR
+1724 LIEVEKHMIACLQK
-1738 LLRETLKNYPKNN
+1738 LLRETLKAYPKSN
-1751 RSQKEKWVKE
+1751 RAQKERWVKD

-1782 CEQVAKGNK
+1782 CESVAKGNK

-1804 LTELSDFVRGKLTR
+1804 LAELSDFVRGKLTR

-1839 RMIRQN
+1839 RMIKQN

-1984 LSVVAAQ
+1984 LSVVASQ

-2006 IFEGIKIRCRW
+2006 MFEGIKIRCRW

-2070 ILGKKSVTLY
+2070 VLGKKSVTLY
-2080 ALMVDQLS
+2080 ELMIDQLS

-2106 AGALKREDPDLSEDL
+2106 AGALKRADPDMSEDL

-2154 ELPVPDYG
+2154 ELPQPDYG
-2162 ILQQAIEDELDK
+2162 ILQKAIEDELDA
-2174 QGLLNHPFT
+2174 QGLLKHPFT

-2220 KTTLCKVHKARGYQ
+2220 KTTLCKVHKARGYVN
-2234 PVQVFVLNPKGIT
+2234 VQVFVLNPKGIT

-2264 GTLSTIFRKC
+2264 GTLSTIFRRC
-2274 AQDEKRDEK
+2274 AQDEKKDEK

-2311 INGERISMSNQMSL
+2311 INGERISMSNEMSL

-2353 GWKPYTHTWIHKN
+2353 GWRPFTYSWI
-2366 FEDKELIE
+2366 
-2374 FYQSLFEKYVGPLLD
+2374 
-2389 FVAREVKELVSQNQ
+2389 ARNWGEVKELVDFYTGLFDKYVAQLLEFIESSVKELVPQNP

-2409 LCRLFS
+2409 LCRLYD
-2415 TFNSEAYGL
+2415 TFNTSQYGL
-2424 DWEGS
+2424 DWEEN
-2429 KDTYFPTAEK
+2429 KETYFSTAEK

-2445 VWSIGASATAEGRKK
+2445 VWTLGASATAGGRKK
-2460 FDHKMRE
+2460 FDVKIRE
-2467 VEAQFPPSDTIYD
+2467 IEAQFPPSDTIYD
-2480 YFYDEKSR
+2480 YFFDDKTR
-2488 DFRPWADG
+2488 DFRPWADV
-2496 IPKTWRPNRDAQF
+2496 IPKNWRPARDAQF

-2522 SSIINRLLNNS
+2522 SSIITRLLEHK
-2533 IPTLVVGNTG
+2533 IPALMVGNTG

-2555 GLPDKYTALTMFFSA
+2555 GLPDKYATLTMFFSA

-2581 EGNMEKRAKGKYGP
+2581 EGNMEKRAKGKFGP
-2595 PGGKQLVTFIDDLN
+2595 PGGKLLVTFVDDLN

-2618 QGALELLRQWMDYGG
+2618 QGALELMRQWMDYGG
-2633 WYDRSKCTWQL
+2633 WYDRKKCTWQL
-2644 ILDMQVVAAMGPPG
+2644 ILDMQLVAAMGPPG
-2658 GGRSEISERT
+2658 GGRSQISERT

-2677 PFPAD
+2677 TFPAD
-2682 NEVVRIFETLLSLH
+2682 AEVVRIFETLLSLH

-2709 GIASATL
+2709 GIATATL
-2716 SLYKQV
+2716 TLYKAV
-2722 VTKFLPTPKKCH
+2722 VKKFLPTPKKCH

-2745 VQGIRMSNRHGFLT
+2745 VQGIRMSDRHSFLT
-2759 SDSVLR
+2759 AESIMR
-2765 LWCHELLCV
+2765 LWAHELLCV

-2780 TLADQDH
+2780 THEDQDN
-2787 FRKLV
+2787 FRSLV
-2792 DQALAEGFGVSW
+2792 DNALAEGFGMSW
-2804 DNMMQDCKVVEAGPI
+2804 DNVMQDCKAPSAGPI
-2819 FTNFMTE
+2819 FTNFMAE
-2826 PDVNSGKQFY
+2826 PDANTGKQLY
-2836 EEVVG
+2836 EEVAG
-2841 DNYGKLKAQVEE
+2841 ADYQNLKHHVEE

-2871 FEMAV
+2871 FDMAI
-2876 RIVCK
+2876 RIICK
-2881 LSRVLSQPRG
+2881 ISRVLSQPRG

-2908 LASFQAGYSVFMIEI
+2908 LASFQAGYSVFTIEI
-2923 TKRYSTVEFHE
+2923 TKRYSAVEFHD
-2934 DIKRLFKICGVENK
+2934 DIRRLFTICGVENK
-2948 PTVFLFNDTQVKEES
+2948 PTTFLFNDTQVKEES
-2963 FLEDVN
+2963 FLEDIN
-2969 NILSSG
+2969 NILASG

-2981 LEEDLPE
+2981 GEEDLPPV
-2988 IYDGVREEG
+2988 YDGVREAA
-2997 KNQGLITPA
+2997 KQQGFITPS
-3006 ELWDFFIGRVRK
+3006 ELWDFFINRVRK

-3060 TEVALKFLEGVELG
+3060 AEVALKFLEGVELG
-3074 GVEVAQK
+3074 GPEVAGK
-3081 LGKIFAVVHQSV
+3081 LARIFAVVHQSV
-3093 QAASE
+3093 EKASD
-3098 KMLSEHKRNNYV
+3098 KMLAEHKRHNYV

-3125 LNTKRKEM
+3125 LNAKRVQM

-3153 VEVMSVELSA
+3153 VETMSVDLA
-3163 KQEIVNEKQ
+3163 KKQEFVNQKQ

-3184 EKRIADDQKQQVEA
+3184 EKRVADEQKLQVEA

-3205 EALECKAISD
+3205 EASECKAISD

-3256 QLCLEAVMLLFHTK
+3256 QLCLEAVMLLFNTK

-3281 ESSFLVQ
+3281 ESNFLVQ
-3288 VKTYDKDNVAPKILS
+3288 VKTYDKDNVAAKTLG
-3303 KLQKYIRNPSFQA
+3303 KLQKYIRNPQFQA
-3316 ESVKKVSAAAG
+3316 EAVRKVSAAAG

-3367 QEAQTKL
+3367 EEAQTKL
-3374 AKLMAQLQKLNDQ
+3374 TKLMAQLQKLNDQ
-3387 YKASTD
+3387 YQASSD

-3402 SMLEAKL
+3402 VMLEQKL
-3409 IRADNLVKG
+3409 TRADNLVKG
-3418 LAGEKIRW
+3418 LAGEKVRW
-3426 SESVGTYRQGIEN
+3426 SESVGTYRQGIAN

-3459 QYRAS
+3459 QYRAE

-3470 KSVEESQCAYS
+3470 KAVDESQCAYS
-3481 KDFTFS
+3481 KDFTFA
-3487 GFLSNPTNV
+3487 GFLSNPTDV
-3496 RDWNIQGLPVDAYST
+3496 RDWNIQGLPVDGYST

-3544 LKVTDFS
+3544 LKITDFA

-3589 LLKVGTREVI
+3589 LLKQGNREII
-3599 RLGDKDLDWSK
+3599 RLGDKDLDWSR

-3648 LLGIVVQKEEPA
+3648 LLGLVVQKEEPA
-3660 LEVQKSKLVVEVASG
+3660 LEVQKSKLVVEVANG

-3685 ILQML
+3685 ILKML
-3690 SETQGSLLEDE
+3690 SETEGSLLEDE
-3701 NLVITLQESKETSTA
+3701 NLVVTLQESKETSTA
-3716 VKKKLKV
+3716 VTKKLKV

-3758 DPMYQFSLSAYSD
+3758 DPMYQFSLSAYAE
-3771 LFTQSIAN
+3771 LFSQSIAN
-3779 SRTKAGGVPDIS
+3779 SRSKGGGSQTDIS
-3791 KRIDAVNNYHTYA
+3791 KRIEAVNNYHTYA

-3828 ILQSNGKLPS
+3828 ILQANGKLPPA
-3838 TEFDFFLKGA
+3838 EFDFFLKGA

-3853 EEQKENPCQD
+3853 DEQKENPCED
-3863 WLLPATWD
+3863 WLLPNNWD
-3871 NVTVLDKLESFQG
+3871 NITVLDQLEAFRG
-3884 IASSFDQFPRDWE
+3884 VASSFDQFPRDWQE
-3897 DWYLQE
+3897 WYLQE
-3903 CPELV
+3903 CPEES
-3908 PLPGEWQNRLNEF
+3908 PLPGEWQNKLNEF

-3935 GFAAARFVSNN
+3935 GFAAAKFVSNN
-3946 MEDGSKFVEPPPF
+3946 MEDGEKFVEPPPF
-3959 DLMGIYKSSN
+3959 DLMAIYKSSN

-3988 FGLGDKL
+3988 FGLGEKL

-4020 SKGNFVF
+4020 ADGNFVF

-4037 LGELEKIILDFPSR
+4037 LGELEKIILGMPAR
-4051 KPHENFRLWLS
+4051 NPHANFRLWLS

-4100 EDKFSAPHEL
+4100 DDKFNAPSEL
-4110 QKFKKLRFAL
+4110 SKFKKLRFSL

-4152 EDLLALYLDEFP
+4152 EDLLALYLDDFP

-4215 SLSAYFIPSD
+4215 SLTSYFIPSD
-4225 GNLDSY
+4225 GSLDSY
-4231 KSVIGDLPNVD
+4231 KNVISELPGVD

-4267 TIVDLQPLAAT
+4267 TIVDLQPLTAKG
-4278 TDGGPSN
+4278 DGGPSN
-4285 EDKVLDLVR
+4285 EEKVLDLVR
-4294 DLMVK
+4294 DLLGK
-4299 FPKPFDLEKV
+4299 FPEPFDTAKV
-4309 SNSLQASQDAA
+4309 ASSLASSPDPA
-4320 PLLSVCKQE
+4320 PLKSVCRQE
-4329 IDRYNSLL
+4329 VDRYNGLL
-4337 KALQRTLTSL
+4337 RALKRTLTLL
-4347 ELGVQGLVVITSELE
+4347 ELGVQGLVVITAELE
-4362 EIFNSLLLGRVPSAW
+4362 EIFMSLLLGRVPSAW
-4377 GFCYPSLK
+4377 GFCYPSMK
-4385 ALAPWVDEL
+4385 GLAPWVDEL
-4394 VLRMEQMNNW
+4394 LVRIAQMDRW
-4404 INNGFPVSLWLSG
+4404 IEKGFPISLWLSG

-4438 AIDTLSWEFPILP
+4438 AIDTLSWEFPVLP
-4451 HGDIAAL
+4451 HGDVEAL
-4458 TGAPEEGTYVH
+4458 SAAPEEGTYVH
-4469 GMFLEGARWEADSA
+4469 GMFLEGARWELDSA

-4488 TPMQLNSPMPIVHF
+4488 NPMQLNSPMPIVHF

-4532 SFMTEVDLKSGSH
+4532 SFMTEVDLKSGSK